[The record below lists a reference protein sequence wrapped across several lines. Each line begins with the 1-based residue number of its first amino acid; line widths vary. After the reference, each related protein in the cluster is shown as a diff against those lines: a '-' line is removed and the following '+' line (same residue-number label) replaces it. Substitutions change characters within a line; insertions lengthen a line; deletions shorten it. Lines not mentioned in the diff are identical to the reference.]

1 MPTIYFGDYEW
12 DDKKDQFNRSKHGL
26 PLALA
31 SKLLPRA
38 WHEEIDRDNSEKE
51 ERWIAYCPFDENL
64 LVCVYTVRRQRQRI
78 ISLRKATNEEK
89 RKIRARL

>member
-1 MPTIYFGDYEW
+1 MTTIYFDDYEW
-12 DDKKDQFNRSKHGL
+12 DEKKDQINRSKHGL

-31 SKLLPRA
+31 TRLLPRA
-38 WHEEIDRDNSEKE
+38 WHEEIDTDTSEEE
-51 ERWIAYCPFDENL
+51 ERWIAYRPFEGHL
-64 LVCVYTVRRQRQRI
+64 LVCVYTFRKQRQRI